1 MSLSSTTLSIA
12 LCHRTMD
19 QPPTPGNFIDVL
31 ILDCG
36 IDNLKAI
43 YGGRDVVSSV
53 YRIRIPR
60 V

>member
-1 MSLSSTTLSIA
+1 
-12 LCHRTMD
+12 MD

-31 ILDCG
+31 ILDCA

-53 YRIRIPR
+53 YTIRIPR

>member
-1 MSLSSTTLSIA
+1 
-12 LCHRTMD
+12 MD

-31 ILDCG
+31 ILDCA